1 MSNDR
6 VDTTTVPRLL
16 NIQTLNDSVSPTVF
30 SSFSSFS
37 DIPRPPSVQ
46 RPPFP
51 QSCRPIQ
58 RPPSPRGPPPG
69 IPRGPPPG
77 IPRGPPPGIPRGPP
91 PGIPRGPPPGI
102 PRGPPPGIPPGI
114 QKESFYE
121 NSGESIKKF
130 KNKILEDLSF
140 IPLHADPPSPST
152 VPQPPEIWYK
162 H

>member
-77 IPRGPPPGIPRGPP
+77 IPRGPPPGIP
-91 PGIPRGPPPGI
+91 
-102 PRGPPPGIPPGI
+102 PGI

>member
-6 VDTTTVPRLL
+6 VDTTTVPPLL

-58 RPPSPRGPPPG
+58 RPPSPRGLPPG

-77 IPRGPPPGIPRGPP
+77 IPRGPPPGIPRGP
-91 PGIPRGPPPGI
+91 
-102 PRGPPPGIPPGI
+102 PPGI